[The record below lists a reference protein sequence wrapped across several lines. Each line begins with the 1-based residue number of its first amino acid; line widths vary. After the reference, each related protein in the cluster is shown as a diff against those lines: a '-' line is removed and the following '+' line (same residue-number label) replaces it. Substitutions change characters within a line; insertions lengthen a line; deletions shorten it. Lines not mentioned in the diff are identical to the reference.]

1 MTCIPKRKFQ
11 LRQGGKCTCNFFAMR
26 LQSAASCAP
35 VLDNSWPIQRR
46 RFQDFDNFW
55 TLRPPTALLHIRLE
69 SPSQTGKGWRMIKV
83 YAFDCICLC
92 VHFFGGLHTWRRGK
106 NERSHI
112 TSVARLSS
120 PVWEDQLS
128 RCSNQQYI
136 WRVIFS
142 SRSASHATISQ
153 SNIAIINSALYV

>member
-69 SPSQTGKGWRMIKV
+69 SPSQTGKGWRMIKIHK
-83 YAFDCICLC
+83 DLCIWLYLSMCPLLWRSSHLEKREKWAVPHHVC
-92 VHFFGGLHTWRRGK
+92 RTPEQPSLRRSTIKMFKPAVHPEGHL
-106 NERSHI
+106 
-112 TSVARLSS
+112 L
-120 PVWEDQLS
+120 Q
-128 RCSNQQYI
+128 
-136 WRVIFS
+136 
-142 SRSASHATISQ
+142 
-153 SNIAIINSALYV
+153 